1 MYYVYVH
8 KNKING
14 KVYVGQTSRAPQDR
28 WDNGKGY
35 KTQMFYRAI
44 QKYGWDNFEHIILNT
59 VETVEEALSLE
70 TYWIK
75 QFNSIDQQYGYNL
88 IAEDGSKRIMSPQTR
103 EKHRQLFLGEKNPMY
118 HKKFSPDVIERREQ
132 TKKDNYEKYAQRI
145 VCLNTLQIFVG
156 LKAIKEKY
164 NISNTNDIG
173 QCCRGKRTGCGRDE
187 YGNLLQWQ
195 YYDDWLINP
204 RNRKL
209 FKNSVFCIE
218 HPDIIFDN
226 TQIAARW
233 AGLKSSSGIRDCL
246 SKNPRQTSAGLS
258 PITGQKLHWKYV
270 NNR

>member
-88 IAEDGSKRIMSPQTR
+88 IAEDG
-103 EKHRQLFLGEKNPMY
+103 
-118 HKKFSPDVIERREQ
+118 
-132 TKKDNYEKYAQRI
+132 
-145 VCLNTLQIFVG
+145 
-156 LKAIKEKY
+156 
-164 NISNTNDIG
+164 
-173 QCCRGKRTGCGRDE
+173 
-187 YGNLLQWQ
+187 
-195 YYDDWLINP
+195 
-204 RNRKL
+204 
-209 FKNSVFCIE
+209 
-218 HPDIIFDN
+218 
-226 TQIAARW
+226 
-233 AGLKSSSGIRDCL
+233 
-246 SKNPRQTSAGLS
+246 
-258 PITGQKLHWKYV
+258 
-270 NNR
+270 